1 MNPSDSLA
9 NGAAVQVVNAAA
21 RWSAAMKRYL
31 LTAAIL
37 VMVLLCGCMVGPKYV
52 RPTAPQTPSFKELGN
67 WKEGDGWKVA
77 QPDDTL
83 LRGKWWELYGDTKLN
98 ELEEQVDSSNQTLKI
113 AEANFRQARA
123 AIRFSRASEAPTI
136 GTAPSISTVRD
147 SANQPYFPASEANN
161 GTGDFTLP
169 LDLSYEIDLW
179 GRVRRTVTASRE
191 EAQASA
197 ADLETARLS
206 LHAEV
211 AIDYFEVR
219 SADAQERLL
228 DDTVNAY
235 SEALDLTKNRFE
247 GGAAPKSDVAQAQ
260 TQLDAA
266 RVQATD
272 IAVQRAQYEHALAIL
287 IGKPPAA
294 FDLPPIPLNLQPP
307 TLPSIPVAL
316 PAQLLERR
324 PDIAAAERRMA
335 AANEQIGIAR
345 AAYYPTLNLAAVA
358 GLEGSSLLNWF
369 NWPSRFW
376 AVGPGLSETLF
387 DAGRRR
393 ATTESARAGYDSAI
407 ANYRQ
412 TVLTSFQQVEDNIV
426 VLRVLQTESAQQH
439 DTTGAAEEALRLFQ
453 NRYAGGVDT
462 YLQVVTSQTTALANE
477 RNDIDIMRRQFE
489 ANVLLIK
496 ALGGGWDV
504 SKLPQV
510 VDRGQTFRKWMEGEK
525 DSGRWGASAPYQCCT
540 RKPNACS
547 SKTRATNSSN
557 RESKSFRMGD
567 GFDFL

>member
-1 MNPSDSLA
+1 
-9 NGAAVQVVNAAA
+9 
-21 RWSAAMKRYL
+21 MKRHVPGASIICML
-31 LTAAIL
+31 LS
-37 VMVLLCGCMVGPKYV
+37 GCMVGPKYV
-52 RPTAPQTPSFKELGN
+52 RPAAPQTPSFKELSN
-67 WKEGDGWKVA
+67 SNEGDGWKVA
-77 QPDDTL
+77 QPEDTP
-83 LRGKWWELYGDTKLN
+83 LRGKWWELYGDTELN

-123 AIRFSRASEAPTI
+123 AIRFNRASEVPTI
-136 GTAPSISTVRD
+136 GTAPSISSVRN

-179 GRVRRTVTASRE
+179 GRVRRSVTASRE

-211 AIDYFEVR
+211 AIDYFEIR

-228 DDTVNAY
+228 NDTVNAY
-235 SEALDLTKNRFE
+235 GEALDLTKNRFD

-287 IGKPPAA
+287 IGRPPAA

-307 TLPSIPVAL
+307 TMPSIPVAL

-345 AAYYPTLNLAAVA
+345 AAYYPTLNLAAIA
-358 GLEGSSLLNWF
+358 GFQGSSLLNWF

-393 ATTESARAGYDSAI
+393 ATSESAKAGYDGAI
-407 ANYRQ
+407 ANYRE
-412 TVLTSFQQVEDNIV
+412 TVLTSFQQVEDSIV

-439 DTTGAAEEALRLFQ
+439 DTTEAAKEALQLFQ

-504 SKLPQV
+504 SKLPQ
-510 VDRGQTFRKWMEGEK
+510 
-525 DSGRWGASAPYQCCT
+525 S
-540 RKPNACS
+540 
-547 SKTRATNSSN
+547 
-557 RESKSFRMGD
+557 
-567 GFDFL
+567 